1 VFPFSTRSDT
11 FNHRQYEGKV
21 FLRADRYRAER
32 EMAMPSF
39 FDSTMYTWLILP
51 MLIFFA
57 RVMDVSLDTVRIIFI
72 NRNLRYYASII
83 GFFEVLIWLMV
94 IRQIFQ
100 HLGNPVCFV
109 TYAAGF
115 ATGNFVGVI
124 IENKLSIGKVIIR
137 IITRRESDDLITYLR
152 SAGYGLT
159 IIDAE
164 GVTGPV
170 KVIMSIVERSNIE
183 HIVDMIKQHNPQA
196 FYSVEDVRFVSE
208 AVTPHRL
215 PGPPRWERFVSRM
228 RKREE

>member
-1 VFPFSTRSDT
+1 
-11 FNHRQYEGKV
+11 
-21 FLRADRYRAER
+21 
-32 EMAMPSF
+32 MAMPAF

-51 MLIFFA
+51 SLIFFA

-100 HLGNPVCFV
+100 HMGNPVCFL

-124 IENKLSIGKVIIR
+124 IEDKLSIGKVIIR

-183 HIVDMIKQHNPQA
+183 HIVDIIKQHNPQA

>member
-1 VFPFSTRSDT
+1 
-11 FNHRQYEGKV
+11 
-21 FLRADRYRAER
+21 
-32 EMAMPSF
+32 MAMPAF
-39 FDSTMYTWLILP
+39 FDSMIYIWLILP
-51 MLIFFA
+51 TLIFFA
-57 RVMDVSLDTVRIIFI
+57 RIMDVSLDTVRIIFI

-100 HLGNPVCFV
+100 HIGNPVCFV

-115 ATGNFVGVI
+115 ATGNFVGII

-137 IITRRESDDLITYLR
+137 IITRREADDLITYLR

>member
-1 VFPFSTRSDT
+1 
-11 FNHRQYEGKV
+11 
-21 FLRADRYRAER
+21 
-32 EMAMPSF
+32 MAMPAF

-51 MLIFFA
+51 TLIFFA
-57 RVMDVSLDTVRIIFI
+57 RIMDVSLDTVRIIFI
-72 NRNLRYYASII
+72 NRHLKHYATII
-83 GFFEVLIWLMV
+83 GFFEVLIWLMA
-94 IRQIFQ
+94 IRQIFE
-100 HLGNPVCFV
+100 HLSNPFCMIA
-109 TYAAGF
+109 YAAGF
-115 ATGNFVGVI
+115 AIGNYVGI
-124 IENKLSIGKVIIR
+124 LIENRLSIGKVIIR
-137 IITRRESDDLITYLR
+137 IITRMEADEFITFLR

-208 AVTPHRL
+208 AVTPYRL
-215 PGPPRWERFVSRM
+215 PGPRRWERFVSRM

>member
-1 VFPFSTRSDT
+1 
-11 FNHRQYEGKV
+11 
-21 FLRADRYRAER
+21 
-32 EMAMPSF
+32 MPAF
-39 FDSTMYTWLILP
+39 FDSMMYTWFILP
-51 MLIFFA
+51 LLIFFA

-100 HLGNPVCFV
+100 HMGNPVCFV

-137 IITRRESDDLITYLR
+137 IITRRDSDDLITYLR

-170 KVIMSIVERSNIE
+170 KVIFSIVERSNIE
-183 HIVDMIKQHNPQA
+183 HIVDIIKQHNPQA

-215 PGPPRWERFVSRM
+215 PGPPRWERFVTRM
-228 RKREE
+228 RRREE